1 VIRAVLGT
9 FRRKDE
15 APPPWSFIVAVLV
28 GGLIARLVA
37 IAAYRYGGD
46 DLTVYTYFSRLLLNG
61 QNPFDAPEAGAVDP
75 VYADNP
81 TGELGLFAAVL
92 QIYDSRTALRLFFVV
107 ADLTTVLTVAFLF
120 RRPTWWRAHL
130 MLLLAFNPFIL
141 VRWHFYGADKT
152 VLFLWITLLIAFL
165 EQERHA
171 LAWTATT
178 ILGILKWMSAYIVLP
193 LAAFTAS
200 RRGPGRALLA
210 VALSFLAVAVT
221 TIPFFPDSLDPWH
234 HRQDRLDHRPD
245 HESVTRLL
253 DAVGLWDPLIV
264 KIFVPAALIAI
275 FVLFVVDRID
285 IREAVVLSLAA
296 SLILLPDITRTEF
309 IAVPFLLIMRLT
321 RWRLAAIWVAA
332 ALSAVATVGASN
344 KASTLPFSSILER
357 LFDSTEY
364 EGSLFY
370 VFVINLFL
378 FVVIALY
385 AADRLRGR
393 VDVEL
398 SHDLRFHPPGGAA
411 RRPDPT
417 VAAALD

>member
-1 VIRAVLGT
+1 MPGM
-9 FRRKDE
+9 D
-15 APPPWSFIVAVLV
+15 
-28 GGLIARLVA
+28 GLELRQA
-37 IAAYRYGGD
+37 IAA
-46 DLTVYTYFSRLLLNG
+46 
-61 QNPFDAPEAGAVDP
+61 DP
-75 VYADNP
+75 
-81 TGELGLFAAVL
+81 
-92 QIYDSRTALRLFFVV
+92 S
-107 ADLTTVLTVAFLF
+107 LTTRVL
-120 RRPTWWRAHL
+120 L
-130 MLLLAFNPFIL
+130 MTGLGQDHDLGE
-141 VRWHFYGADKT
+141 GATPAD
-152 VLFLWITLLIAFL
+152 
-165 EQERHA
+165 
-171 LAWTATT
+171 ATYVSKP
-178 ILGILKWMSAYIVLP
+178 IHP
-193 LAAFTAS
+193 
-200 RRGPGRALLA
+200 
-210 VALSFLAVAVT
+210 
-221 TIPFFPDSLDPWH
+221 
-234 HRQDRLDHRPD
+234 
-245 HESVTRLL
+245 
-253 DAVGLWDPLIV
+253 DAVHASLRAAL
-264 KIFVPAALIAI
+264 VPAALIAI